1 MRLKQWLTYSLMPWA
16 AALAA
21 TVLFTL
27 MEAMSGEIFAG
38 GSYFFGVCIFLL
50 AMLQIYIYQNILP
63 LSISFGSTRK
73 EVLTG
78 LRLYRVLSTLL
89 CSVTAVVLTL
99 LEGGDAMLPPLTILP
114 LSFGLYLLGGALG
127 GIMGK
132 AFVKW
137 GNTTAFAIFFVIALG
152 STMSLA
158 AAMIFFDNFSAFIQ
172 GFPWQYAVLALG
184 IAVHLLMLPFD
195 KKLVY
200 GYTVKL

>member
-16 AALAA
+16 ASLAA

-63 LSISFGSTRK
+63 LAISFGSTRK

-89 CSVTAVVLTL
+89 CAVTAVVLTW
-99 LEGGDAMLPPLTILP
+99 LEGGDAMLPPMTMLP
-114 LSFGLYLLGGALG
+114 LSLGLYLLGSSLG

-132 AFVKW
+132 AFTKW
-137 GNTTAFAIFFVIALG
+137 GNNMAFAIFFVIGFG
-152 STMSLA
+152 SAMSLA
-158 AAMIFFDNFSAFIQ
+158 AAMIFFDSFSAFIQ
-172 GFPWQYAVLALG
+172 SFPWQYAVLALG
-184 IAVHLLMLPFD
+184 IAAHLLILPLD